1 MITRSVMY
9 KGFAT
14 FGLVCLLAACGD
26 EGPMEQAGEQLDE
39 AATDTQNAIED
50 KCEAIKGELKAE
62 DTDC

>member
-1 MITRSVMY
+1 MLKRSTIY
-9 KGFAT
+9 KVLTT
-14 FGLVCLLAACGD
+14 FGLVFLLAACGE

-50 KCEAIKGELKAE
+50 QCEDIKGELNTE